1 MILEF
6 QEKDVIL
13 EIKDLE
19 INRGQSFRLSID
31 HLNVHHGEILA
42 IIGPNG
48 AGKSTL
54 LLALSKLLTPYKGQI
69 YFRNKNIASYSDLDY
84 RRRIALVLQEPLLL
98 DMTVF
103 DNIALGLRFR
113 GLPEKIVRQRVEKW
127 VEKLH
132 LEEVITKP
140 AGKIS
145 GGQAQRASLA
155 RALAIEPEVLLLD
168 EPFASLDQP
177 SRLELIRDLRKLLS
191 GSTLATIFITHIQEE
206 ALMIA
211 DRVAVLINGVL
222 KQIDLP
228 QKVFSSPVDYEVA
241 EFVGIENILAGRVT
255 DSSDGFVIVNV
266 NDEQFYALGNK
277 TPGDPV
283 YLCIRPEDV
292 TLYPKD
298 SRQLSSARNRFP
310 GIVKSIFIRGPIAQ
324 VNLDCGVP
332 IMAMITKASLDDLD
346 VRGGTQLMASFK
358 ASAAHLIDRYP
369 I

>member
-1 MILEF
+1 MNLQFKE
-6 QEKDVIL
+6 EDPIL

-19 INRGQSFRLSID
+19 IKRGHLFKLIVE
-31 HLNVHHGEILA
+31 HLNVHRGEILA

-54 LLALSKLLTPYKGQI
+54 LLALSKLLTPKKGQI
-69 YFRNKNIASYSDLDY
+69 FFRNKIITSYHDLDY
-84 RRRIALVLQEPLLL
+84 RRRIALVSQEPLLL

-103 DNIALGLRFR
+103 DNIALGLRYR
-113 GLPEKIVRQRVEKW
+113 GLPKKIIRQKVDRW
-127 VEKLH
+127 IEKLN
-132 LEEVITKP
+132 LENVKDKP

-145 GGQAQRASLA
+145 GGQAQRTSLA

-177 SRLELIRDLRKLLS
+177 SRLELIRDLRELLFS
-191 GSTLATIFITHIQEE
+191 STQATIFITHIQEE

-222 KQIDLP
+222 KQVDTP

-241 EFVGIENILAGRVT
+241 EFVGIENILAGKVIE
-255 DSSDGFVIVNV
+255 SSNGCVVVNV
-266 NDEQFYALGNK
+266 NSEKFYALGDNA
-277 TPGDPV
+277 PGDPV
-283 YLCIRPEDV
+283 FLCIRPEDI

-298 SRQLSSARNRFP
+298 SRQLSSARNKFP
-310 GIVKSIFIRGPIAQ
+310 GIVKSIFTRGPIAQ
-324 VNLDCGVP
+324 VNLDCGIP
-332 IMAMITKASLDDLD
+332 IMALITKTSLDDLE
-346 VRGGTQLMASFK
+346 VREGTQLMASFK